1 MASLEFLIDEIKQDG
16 DSVRVFG
23 VVNEGC
29 VSLNSVFCSIRS
41 PSGVSAVVSF
51 KVSGISAYRRQID
64 QLPKGMG
71 GELLISGGGVDS
83 LEQHFMLTN

>member
-29 VSLNSVFCSIRS
+29 VSLNSGFCSIRS

-51 KVSGISAYRRQID
+51 KVSGITAYHRQIG
-64 QLPKGMG
+64 QLPRGMG
-71 GELLISGGGVDS
+71 GELLMSGVGLDR
-83 LEQHFMLTN
+83 LEPNFMLTN